1 VVECDGCSC
10 PASVHGD
17 SAKLGARRGSLKEGG
32 SSPSG
37 GGGPLL
43 WTVALLPPSP
53 LEGVPQHCPHVPAL
67 LVHQRPSAPNQHAGQ
82 YEPDREDPEQGNV
95 CHSASEPYSIT

>member
-1 VVECDGCSC
+1 MDR
-10 PASVHGD
+10 D
-17 SAKLGARRGSLKEGG
+17 LFRRAKAGRIDK
-32 SSPSG
+32 
-37 GGGPLL
+37 PLL

-67 LVHQRPSAPNQHAGQ
+67 RVHQRPSAPNQHDGQ

-95 CHSASEPYSIT
+95 CHSASEPYSIA